1 MTETFL
7 TPFEVAELL
16 QVDVETVYALAQQH
30 KLRGVKIRGQW
41 RFVDSDVRHWLQR
54 QTGKSPTPG
63 LTS

>member
-1 MTETFL
+1 
-7 TPFEVAELL
+7 
-16 QVDVETVYALAQQH
+16 
-30 KLRGVKIRGQW
+30 VKIRGQW